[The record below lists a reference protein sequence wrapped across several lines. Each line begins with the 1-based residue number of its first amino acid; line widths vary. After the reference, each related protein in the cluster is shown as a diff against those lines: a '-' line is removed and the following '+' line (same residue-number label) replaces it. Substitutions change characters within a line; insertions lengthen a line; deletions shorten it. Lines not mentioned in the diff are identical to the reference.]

1 MSWLYRGLGAVLSFF
16 DKITGSYLI
25 AIFLFAFLVQIVL
38 FPLSIK
44 QQKNQQKQAS
54 LRPKEMAIRKKYKGK
69 EQDREMVNR
78 MNAEVQQMYQQ
89 EGFNPLSGCLPTLIQ
104 LPIILLVYNVIVN
117 PLSYISKFSSEL
129 ITSIKTFIGSNY
141 AMFDNLSAND
151 IKDGL
156 YNASELQIT
165 SLLNNKEY
173 FDKIVAGVENL
184 NTDAYIP
191 NFSIFGANLGEFPF
205 MAGFLTFL
213 WLVPVFNFLVQ
224 FGTMKLN
231 RKLMYQPVTDANTG
245 CSYKIMDI
253 VFPAMSFFM
262 SIMFPA
268 ILGIYWIFRNILS
281 LLQQLLLRKIW
292 PLPTFTEEDYKNAE
306 RALRVKQP
314 ARESGMVTG
323 ASGKVYRSLHH
334 IDDDDY
340 ETAPVPSDRRNDP
353 DGASDDGDSPKAAER
368 AQGDAPELKED
379 NPDRKT
385 KKDKNKSGK

>member
-89 EGFNPLSGCLPTLIQ
+89 EGFNPFSGCLPTLIQ

-141 AMFDNLSAND
+141 TLFNLSASD

-156 YNASELQIT
+156 YNADELQLT
-165 SLLNNKEY
+165 SLLNNKE
-173 FDKIVAGVENL
+173 FFEKIAAGVENL
-184 NTDAYIP
+184 NADAYIP
-191 NFSIFGANLGEFPF
+191 NFSIFGANLGEYPIPSS
-205 MAGFLTFL
+205 MTAFLTFL

-224 FGTMKLN
+224 FVTMKLN

-253 VFPAMSFFM
+253 AFPAMSFFM

-268 ILGIYWIFRNILS
+268 ILGIYWIFRNILG

-340 ETAPVPSDRRNDP
+340 EPAPAPSEPKEDI
-353 DGASDDGDSPKAAER
+353 DGDSGPAGGR
-368 AQGDAPELKED
+368 VQGDAPELKED